1 MREMA
6 YAVIRI
12 RGTVNVNRK
21 IEDTMN
27 MLNLTRVNH
36 CVILPENNIMKGM
49 LDKAKDYITWGEVSE
64 QNLARLIKFKGR
76 LMGDKPI
83 DDNYI
88 IENSE
93 FTSIMSLSKGISNN
107 EFSYKDLKNVKPV
120 FRLSPPRKGYEG
132 IKRSFRNG
140 GALGYRGEDINDLLE
155 RML

>member
-1 MREMA
+1 MA

-88 IENSE
+88 MENSE

-132 IKRSFRNG
+132 IKRSYRNG

>member
-1 MREMA
+1 MKIAFVVQRYGKEVMGGSELHCRQIA
-6 YAVIRI
+6 ERLSDLGYDC
-12 RGTVNVNRK
+12 TVY
-21 IEDTMN
+21 T
-27 MLNLTRVNH
+27 TA
-36 CVILPENNIMKGM
+36 
-49 LDKAKDYITWGEVSE
+49 AKDYITWGEVSE

-88 IENSE
+88 MENSE
-93 FTSIMSLSKGISNN
+93 FTSIMSLSKVISNN

-132 IKRSFRNG
+132 IKRSYRNG
-140 GALGYRGEDINDLLE
+140 GALGYRGEEINDLLE

>member
-1 MREMA
+1 MA

-76 LMGDKPI
+76 LIGDKPI

-88 IENSE
+88 MENSE
-93 FTSIMSLSKGISNN
+93 FTSIMSISKGISNN
-107 EFSYKDLKNVKPV
+107 EFGYKDLKNVKPI

-132 IKRSFRNG
+132 IKRSYRNG

>member
-1 MREMA
+1 MA

-12 RGTVNVNRK
+12 RGKVNVNRK

-49 LDKAKDYITWGEVSE
+49 LDKAKDYITWGEISE

-132 IKRSFRNG
+132 IKRSYQNS
-140 GALGYRGEDINDLLE
+140 GALGYRGEDVNDLLE